1 MKIVKE
7 NKGITLIALII
18 TIVVMLILVAV
29 GVNFAV
35 NSNLIGHAEKT
46 VNATNKKEKEVLDQ
60 ANLLMDKID
69 EIDAQAI
76 PIPEGFEISKIPGEN
91 RIDKGLVIYKTEGE
105 IIENWTADTNSD
117 GVYDVQE
124 QYDQFVWIPV
134 ENPNDMFMCQGKT
147 ADTTCNLTIEGDEV
161 VCQTHKTA
169 DEGKEENEKK
179 SNKMAGRLYVREM
192 DLLFTGGLTTQ
203 TYNANSGIREP
214 AIVTGASDGAGES
227 YDRSSSN
234 NIGLTLDTLQEE
246 YNSAVKK
253 VIQSGGFWVGRYET
267 SGISSSN
274 DDTAVSIVAGKGT
287 SDGINQR
294 NWYRMYK
301 QQQNYANKK
310 GLATEE
316 NTSIQSTMIFGA
328 AYDQIMKYANCASEK
343 TPRIDYSAVK
353 TGNVP
358 TDGYK
363 NIYDLCGNLTEWTTE
378 ASSTDYRII
387 RGGYFGYS
395 DSASNRGNFNPTNSY
410 ARNLR
415 YQSHTLRNAV
425 SLHAIQ

>member
-147 ADTTCNLTIEGDEV
+147 ADTQCDIVLIDDVPTCTKMIHTSTRTLMAGKLYATNVEENFDAELVTQIYSDDSGLREPDNLTSVNTSGVIID
-161 VCQTHKTA
+161 
-169 DEGKEENEKK
+169 KET
-179 SNKMAGRLYVREM
+179 
-192 DLLFTGGLTTQ
+192 DLTPTQ
-203 TYNANSGIREP
+203 SEY
-214 AIVTGASDGAGES
+214 
-227 YDRSSSN
+227 N
-234 NIGLTLDTLQEE
+234 NIVE
-246 YNSAVKK
+246 S
-253 VIQSGGFWVGRYET
+253 VIKNKGFWVGRYET
-267 SGISSSN
+267 TGMEN
-274 DDTAVSIVAGKGT
+274 TDTADGTNIKVRAGQTEGRDT
-287 SDGINQR
+287 IT
-294 NWYRMYK
+294 WYRMYL
-301 QQQNYANKK
+301 QQKNYAIKNN
-310 GLATEE
+310 LTV
-316 NTSIQSTMIFGA
+316 TSTMMLGA
-328 AYDQIMKYANCASEK
+328 AYDQVMLTVNGKPNGA
-343 TPRIDYSAVK
+343 TPSVAFDVTTVGAGRTESSSIE
-353 TGNVP
+353 TGMNVV
-358 TDGYK
+358 DKVY
-363 NIYDLCGNLTEWTTE
+363 NIYDLESGRSEWTIE
-378 ASSTDYRII
+378 AYNIDCRVI
-387 RGGYFGYS
+387 RGGNYTIHS
-395 DSASNRGNFNPTNSY
+395 TNSSASY
-410 ARNLR
+410 RNYNYPAQDSGSLR
-415 YQSHTLRNAV
+415 F
-425 SLHAIQ
+425 